1 MVADFQRSLPVSSER
16 VDSFCS
22 KAVHEMPLQKF
33 VQNERIV
40 RPIREVNLLLKQ
52 VRDRES
58 PGKCLHRGKNPTSVQ
73 LQNVTVGNVLSAVA
87 FRCD

>member
-1 MVADFQRSLPVSSER
+1 MVDDFQRSLPVSSER

-22 KAVHEMPLQKF
+22 KAVHEMPLQKS

-58 PGKCLHRGKNPTSVQ
+58 PGKI
-73 LQNVTVGNVLSAVA
+73 NVYTVGKTLLVFSYKM
-87 FRCD
+87 

>member
-1 MVADFQRSLPVSSER
+1 MVADFQRSLSVSGKR

-40 RPIREVNLLLKQ
+40 RPIREVNLLLKI
-52 VRDRES
+52 VRVLANCI
-58 PGKCLHRGKNPTSVQ
+58 CLHCGRNPTSVQ
-73 LQNVTVGNVLSAVA
+73 IQNVTVGTVLSAVA